1 MDSTVARAAGFLNGA
16 TELSKDPRPT
26 KPIPDVK
33 LAALAATGTL
43 NHNPA
48 AVVDPPFRSGGFFDP
63 RDLLQLR
70 YEMVRRHRV
79 DAVPVAVTA
88 RLFGVSLPT
97 AYQAHAAF
105 EVAGLGGLLPKRRG
119 PKQGHKLT
127 PEILAY
133 IERRRHERPDWRA
146 GDLLTELQSSFGL
159 TIHRRSVERVLRG
172 KKSAAAMNDVCCRQD
187 AADYEALRNQALQAG
202 FAQASAL
209 LPCGLAVWLIGPS
222 SGGRPPRRQPPN
234 RLSSTEMYSCGPLP
248 AVVAS
253 IVQRLA
259 RQEAAHA

>member
-1 MDSTVARAAGFLNGA
+1 MSQLVMACRRIAEEVDSAVAGAAGFLSGA
-16 TELSKDPRPT
+16 TELAKDPDPAG
-26 KPIPDVK
+26 PIQDVK

-48 AVVDPPFRSGGFFDP
+48 AVVDPPFRDGGFFDP

-70 YEMVRRHRV
+70 YEMVRRHCV

-127 PEILAY
+127 PEVLAY

-159 TIHRRSVERVLRG
+159 TIHRRSVERVLSG
-172 KKSAAAMNDVCCRQD
+172 KKKA
-187 AADYEALRNQALQAG
+187 
-202 FAQASAL
+202 
-209 LPCGLAVWLIGPS
+209 P
-222 SGGRPPRRQPPN
+222 QP
-234 RLSSTEMYSCGPLP
+234 
-248 AVVAS
+248 
-253 IVQRLA
+253 
-259 RQEAAHA
+259 

>member
-1 MDSTVARAAGFLNGA
+1 LWNACNAVLRSRAEPKENYVVILKRILSQLVMECRRIVRWMDSTVAIAAGFLSGA
-16 TELSKDPRPT
+16 TELSKDRGPT
-26 KPIPDVK
+26 GPIPDVK

-43 NHNPA
+43 NHNPT
-48 AVVDPPFRSGGFFDP
+48 AVVDPPFRDGGFFDP

-146 GDLLTELQSSFGL
+146 GDLLPELQSSFGL
-159 TIHRRSVERVLRG
+159 TIHRRSLERVLRG
-172 KKSAAAMNDVCCRQD
+172 KKKA
-187 AADYEALRNQALQAG
+187 
-202 FAQASAL
+202 
-209 LPCGLAVWLIGPS
+209 P
-222 SGGRPPRRQPPN
+222 QP
-234 RLSSTEMYSCGPLP
+234 
-248 AVVAS
+248 
-253 IVQRLA
+253 
-259 RQEAAHA
+259 